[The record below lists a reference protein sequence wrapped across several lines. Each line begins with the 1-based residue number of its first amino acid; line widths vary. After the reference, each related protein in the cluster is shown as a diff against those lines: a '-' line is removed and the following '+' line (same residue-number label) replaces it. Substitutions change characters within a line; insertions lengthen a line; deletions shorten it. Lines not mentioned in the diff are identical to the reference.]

1 MKRRLGLLAASAVL
15 ATVGIIAPSS
25 PASAHTDECSGNGTA
40 SLSTGFGLPGVTSN
54 TASFTFGFTVGAGV
68 CASGGSL
75 TASGTVTGACGSST
89 GTGTTNTGHSFSFTS
104 AGTALVLT
112 GGVTGTVS
120 AVSDPTGGSC
130 TNKTAQRFFITGSAA
145 LTH

>member
-1 MKRRLGLLAASAVL
+1 MKRRLGLLAASAVI
-15 ATVGIIAPSS
+15 ATVGIIVPAA
-25 PASAHTDECSGNGTA
+25 PASAHTDHCLGNGTA
-40 SLSTGFGLPGVTSN
+40 TLSTGFGLPGVTSN
-54 TASFTFGFTVGAGV
+54 TASFTFGFTVGFCV
-68 CASGGSL
+68 SGGGL

-104 AGTALVLT
+104 TGTALVLT

-120 AVSDPTGGSC
+120 AASDPTGGSC
-130 TNKTAQRFFITGSAA
+130 TNKTATRFFITGGAA